1 MTTPTEYVFA
11 GRTLRQPD
19 PTKCRWVYEDTEVK
33 ITLIRGTW
41 PVSTNPTPMYHATMM
56 FERSMTYIPV
66 GMRHTAEE
74 AFLELHRALSSV
86 GHTDKA
92 QARAHL
98 IELHAGS

>member
-19 PTKCRWVYEDTEVK
+19 PTKCRWVYEDTDVK

-41 PVSTNPTPMYHATMM
+41 PVSTNPTSMYQVTMM

-74 AFLELHRALSSV
+74 AFLELHRALQEHVTLVQRYTCSPFEGV
-86 GHTDKA
+86 DYD
-92 QARAHL
+92 
-98 IELHAGS
+98 